1 MYVLKCSYLTK
12 FVSKAEKHWLCKVNR
27 RGLTWDYLTNEKNY
41 SKFHLRLWGWLTVQI
56 CLSKIG
62 SDWCIWNRTNPVSD
76 WCHLFVSTTQYFNNI
91 YILNVLEITHTQK
104 YYTARE
110 SQSKL
115 TQFLNSF
122 LYLYLYLIMFPSMKY
137 WGTFNIDYHHEDLY
151 LTLECLLWQFQ
162 SHIYDYYYFEEDA
175 AEVEWLL
182 RSQPVLFGIESLPL
196 KVSWQNAKPQES
208 SHWLYDVWLS
218 VPEVQEAHLFPTE
231 SLFWQFMW
239 R

>member
-1 MYVLKCSYLTK
+1 MYLKSNKPSFWLMPTVCFHNSVFQQYIYLKRT
-12 FVSKAEKHWLCKVNR
+12 
-27 RGLTWDYLTNEKNY
+27 
-41 SKFHLRLWGWLTVQI
+41 
-56 CLSKIG
+56 G
-62 SDWCIWNRTNPVSD
+62 SN
-76 WCHLFVSTTQYFNNI
+76 
-91 YILNVLEITHTQK
+91 THTHK
-104 YYTARE
+104 YYTARG

-115 TQFLNSF
+115 TKFLNSF

-137 WGTFNIDYHHEDLY
+137 WGTFNIDYHYGDLY

-162 SHIYDYYYFEEDA
+162 SHIYYYYYFEEDA
-175 AEVEWLL
+175 AELEWLL